1 VGIELTIRNEKIE
14 RKSFFFAFNTVEER
28 EEVYKAIY
36 NSLSGEFISETTLE
50 KITFQWQNK
59 EISNY
64 EYLLNLNE
72 AAYRSFSD
80 ITQ

>member
-1 VGIELTIRNEKIE
+1 MELTIKNEKLDQ
-14 RKSFFFAFNTVEER
+14 KSYFFAFNSFDER
-28 EEVYKAIY
+28 EEVYKAIFT
-36 NSLSGEFISETTLE
+36 SLNGEVISETTLE

>member
-1 VGIELTIRNEKIE
+1 M
-14 RKSFFFAFNTVEER
+14 EER

-36 NSLSGEFISETTLE
+36 NAVGGELISETTLD
-50 KITFQWQNK
+50 KLTIQWQNK

-80 ITQ
+80 ITQSKILLFFQFLRVF

>member
-1 VGIELTIRNEKIE
+1 MTIKNEKTE
-14 RKSFFFAFNTVEER
+14 RKSYFFAFNSVDER
-28 EEVYKAIY
+28 EEVYKAIF
-36 NSLSGEFISETTLE
+36 NSLGGELISETTLE
-50 KITFQWQNK
+50 KLTFQWQNK

-64 EYLLNLNE
+64 DYLLNLNE